1 MSNPKCFV
9 LGLSKSK
16 KKNAVQSFC
25 SIIPL
30 SRHRANWCSYGWPQ
44 LILHSLRALNLLS
57 MFQLKAYKTS
67 VYLMLAGPPLFLH
80 YGTVQSQLRLCS
92 LTHWAIHHRWRSLLW
107 KLAAILPLGK
117 NHLNGAKM
125 APGKACDAKDFLHL
139 SWGNP
144 VHHPVIE

>member
-1 MSNPKCFV
+1 MTVDLCLILNVLCLACPKV
-9 LGLSKSK
+9 K
-16 KKNAVQSFC
+16 KKKCSSKFLFNYSTVKAQSELVQLWLTAANSPQSQSFE
-25 SIIPL
+25 S
-30 SRHRANWCSYGWPQ
+30 
-44 LILHSLRALNLLS
+44 ALNVS
-57 MFQLKAYKTS
+57 AQSNMKAYKTS

-139 SWGNP
+139 S
-144 VHHPVIE
+144 